1 MGHFR
6 VQWNVWTSALIGW
19 LFLILD
25 TLVVGTP
32 IAVLAAE
39 VMREGRLTGK
49 GGVETALGIFVSS
62 WLLLLVLW
70 LAQGRRQSP
79 RASFAFRCLVV
90 SLALM
95 GFAIGRPILQSG

>member
-1 MGHFR
+1 MR
-6 VQWNVWTSALIGW
+6 W
-19 LFLILD
+19 LFLLLD

-39 VMREGRLTGK
+39 VMRDGRLTGK
-49 GGVETALGIFVSS
+49 EGVATALGIFVSS
-62 WLLLLVLW
+62 WLSLFVLW

-79 RASFAFRCLVV
+79 RASFAFYCLAV

-95 GFAIGRPILQSG
+95 GFAICRPILQSA